1 MLKCSTLI
9 KIKYF
14 CEKIRNF
21 FKINRHNFHH
31 EGRGVEDTGDHFHLT
46 SIIDPTIKL
55 YHVTN
60 NTKTCNTTIIS
71 SKLLPH
77 VFSILI

>member
-1 MLKCSTLI
+1 MLKCSTLT

-14 CEKIRNF
+14 CEKIHNF

-46 SIIDPTIKL
+46 SIIDPT
-55 YHVTN
+55 N
-60 NTKTCNTTIIS
+60 QTIPS
-71 SKLLPH
+71 YKQHKNMQYDNHQLQTLATR
-77 VFSILI
+77 F